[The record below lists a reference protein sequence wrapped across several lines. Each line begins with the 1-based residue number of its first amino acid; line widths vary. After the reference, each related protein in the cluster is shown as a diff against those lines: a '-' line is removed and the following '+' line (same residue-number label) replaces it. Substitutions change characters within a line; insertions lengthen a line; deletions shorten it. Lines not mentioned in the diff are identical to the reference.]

1 MPAGAPLHRCHPPV
15 LEVVL
20 RAMNDGDDQ
29 RIKCVDCGEEFL
41 FTAGEQAFYATKG
54 LTNAPTRCKQCRE
67 ARRQQRGGGPSGTPG
82 IGRPRPGASR
92 EMHTVTCA
100 DCGAETQVPFAPVS
114 SRPVYCRNCY
124 EAHRPARADGAAGGG
139 RGARDPRGGREPRP
153 GAPGH
158 RGPGGAAHRADP
170 SREPSAGGHGE
181 GPAPSS
187 GAAHG
192 QGAVKWFNEAKGFGF
207 IRDDSGEE
215 LFVHFSA
222 IRGDGFRSL
231 AEGQRVEFD
240 VVMGPKGRQAA
251 NVTPVG

>member
-1 MPAGAPLHRCHPPV
+1 M
-15 LEVVL
+15 L

-41 FTAGEQAFYATKG
+41 FTAGEQAFYASKG

-67 ARRQQRGGGPSGTPG
+67 TRKHQRGTGSSGTPG
-82 IGRPRPGASR
+82 GGRPRSSAPR
-92 EMHTVTCA
+92 EMHTTTCA
-100 DCGAETQVPFAPVS
+100 ECGAETQVPFAPVS
-114 SRPVYCRNCY
+114 SRPVYCKTCY
-124 EAHRPARADGAAGGG
+124 EAHRPAR
-139 RGARDPRGGREPRP
+139 P

-158 RGPGGAAHRADP
+158 P
-170 SREPSAGGHGE
+170 REGRPREARVPVRSV
-181 GPAPSS
+181 GPAPSA

-215 LFVHFSA
+215 LFVHFSE
-222 IRGDGFRSL
+222 IRGEGFRSL